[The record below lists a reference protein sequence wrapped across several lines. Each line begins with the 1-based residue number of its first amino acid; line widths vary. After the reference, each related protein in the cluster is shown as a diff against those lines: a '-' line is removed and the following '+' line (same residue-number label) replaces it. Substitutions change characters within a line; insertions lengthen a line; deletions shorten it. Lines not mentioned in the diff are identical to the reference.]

1 MLPGGRRDHRSAEPS
16 SAPCP
21 ATVWDR
27 SRLPSRARRRAARC
41 LPRRWEG
48 CRTAWR
54 RSCARH
60 CYARALA
67 RRLLRGGRL
76 ATTVNLLAADN
87 KTSERFLPTRAVFIG
102 PNRRRIVRFMR
113 DQSILVR
120 NGHAVAFNGGGSAA
134 RRRLSGS
141 IVGNSPSPVLTTEQ
155 RVIRAYMT
163 LFVIPAGDGGSK
175 IVSLAR
181 FGPYE
186 VRLCEPPHDIAV
198 ETLPLWI
205 ELYAHDR
212 RAVLD

>member
-1 MLPGGRRDHRSAEPS
+1 M
-16 SAPCP
+16 
-21 ATVWDR
+21 
-27 SRLPSRARRRAARC
+27 
-41 LPRRWEG
+41 
-48 CRTAWR
+48 
-54 RSCARH
+54 
-60 CYARALA
+60 
-67 RRLLRGGRL
+67 

-212 RAVLD
+212 RAVLDRYGCDELESAVSAADAFMSRARRLNEAAFGSNGNALTSVVPARKIQTDA